1 MRNAYKSGAN
11 RQKQNIFCARITTRD
26 LIQRLLEQA
35 VKEYIDRLFT
45 YRNLQAV
52 RDKVVAILD
61 DMTGKTVTVYD
72 DIVWHVTRKLLS
84 DDNLAEL
91 YAYIRDNFGYINSVD
106 KTCKAP
112 EVTFDSLRDRLEL
125 TDTYKAAAVEW
136 LTVVDVLRAIIPILL
151 EWYNKQ

>member
-1 MRNAYKSGAN
+1 M
-11 RQKQNIFCARITTRD
+11 RD
-26 LIQRLLEQA
+26 LIERLLREA

-52 RDKVVAILD
+52 RDKVVAALD

-72 DIVWHVTRKLLS
+72 DIIWHVARKLLS

-112 EVTFDSLRDRLEL
+112 EVTFDSLRDRLKL

-136 LTVVDVLRAIIPILL
+136 LTVVDVLRVIIPILL

>member
-1 MRNAYKSGAN
+1 M
-11 RQKQNIFCARITTRD
+11 RD

-52 RDKVVAILD
+52 RDKVVAALD

-72 DIVWHVTRKLLS
+72 DIVWHVARKLLS

-151 EWYNKQ
+151 AWYNKQ

>member
-1 MRNAYKSGAN
+1 M
-11 RQKQNIFCARITTRD
+11 RD
-26 LIQRLLEQA
+26 LIERLLREA
-35 VKEYIDRLFT
+35 VQEYIERLFT

-52 RDKVVAILD
+52 RDKVVAALD

-72 DIVWHVTRKLLS
+72 DIVWHVARKLLS

-112 EVTFDSLRDRLEL
+112 EVTFDSLRDRIEL
-125 TDTYKAAAVEW
+125 TDDNKCNAVPW
-136 LTVVDVLRAIIPILL
+136 ITVVDVLRAIIPILL
-151 EWYNKQ
+151 EWYNK

>member
-1 MRNAYKSGAN
+1 M
-11 RQKQNIFCARITTRD
+11 RD
-26 LIQRLLEQA
+26 LIRKLLEQA
-35 VKEYIDRLFT
+35 VKEYTDRLFT

-52 RDKVVAILD
+52 RDKVVAALD

>member
-1 MRNAYKSGAN
+1 M
-11 RQKQNIFCARITTRD
+11 RD
-26 LIQRLLEQA
+26 LIRKLLDQA
-35 VKEYIDRLFT
+35 VKEYVDRLFT

-52 RDKVVAILD
+52 RNKVVAALG

-72 DIVWHVTRKLLS
+72 DFIWHVARKLLS

-125 TDTYKAAAVEW
+125 TEGDKCNAVPW
-136 LTVVDVLRAIIPILL
+136 ITVVDVLRAIIPILL

>member
-1 MRNAYKSGAN
+1 M
-11 RQKQNIFCARITTRD
+11 RD
-26 LIQRLLEQA
+26 LIERLLREA
-35 VKEYIDRLFT
+35 VQEYINQIFT

-52 RDKVVAILD
+52 RDKVVAALD
-61 DMTGKTVTVYD
+61 DMTGRTVTVYD
-72 DIVWHVTRKLLS
+72 DIVWHVARKLLS

>member
-1 MRNAYKSGAN
+1 M
-11 RQKQNIFCARITTRD
+11 RD
-26 LIQRLLEQA
+26 LIRKLLEQA

-52 RDKVVAILD
+52 RDKVVAALD

-72 DIVWHVTRKLLS
+72 DIVWHVARKLLS

-151 EWYNKQ
+151 AWYNKQ

>member
-1 MRNAYKSGAN
+1 M
-11 RQKQNIFCARITTRD
+11 RD
-26 LIQRLLEQA
+26 LIERLLREA
-35 VKEYIDRLFT
+35 VQEYIDRLFT

-52 RDKVVAILD
+52 RDKVVKALD

-72 DIVWHVTRKLLS
+72 DIVWHVARKLLS

>member
-1 MRNAYKSGAN
+1 ML
-11 RQKQNIFCARITTRD
+11 Q

-35 VKEYIDRLFT
+35 VKEQINALFT

-52 RDKVVAILD
+52 RDKVVAALD
-61 DMTGKTVTVYD
+61 DMTGKTVNVYD
-72 DIVWHVTRKLLS
+72 DTIWHIVRKLLS

-125 TDTYKAAAVEW
+125 TDDNKCNAVPW
-136 LTVVDVLRAIIPILL
+136 IVVVDVLRTIIPILL

>member
-1 MRNAYKSGAN
+1 M
-11 RQKQNIFCARITTRD
+11 RD

-52 RDKVVAILD
+52 RDKVVKALD
-61 DMTGKTVTVYD
+61 DMTGKTVTPYD
-72 DIVWHVTRKLLS
+72 DLIWSITRRLFD

-91 YAYIRDNFGYINSVD
+91 YNWVRSNCAYVNSID

-112 EVTFDSLRDRLEL
+112 QIDFVSLQDVLDL
-125 TDTYKAAAVEW
+125 TAPNTAAAIPW
-136 LTVVDVLRAIIPILL
+136 ADVVIVLRVIIPILL
-151 EWYNKQ
+151 EWYNR

>member
-1 MRNAYKSGAN
+1 M
-11 RQKQNIFCARITTRD
+11 RD
-26 LIQRLLEQA
+26 LIRKLLEQA

-52 RDKVVAILD
+52 RDKVVAALD

-72 DIVWHVTRKLLS
+72 DLIWRIARRLFD

-91 YAYIRDNFGYINSVD
+91 YNWVKTNFAYVNAVD

-112 EVTFDSLRDRLEL
+112 VFDFASLQDVLDVTESD
-125 TDTYKAAAVEW
+125 KAAAIPW
-136 LTVVDVLRAIIPILL
+136 ADVVTILRVIIPILI
-151 EWYNKQ
+151 EWYNRQ

>member
-1 MRNAYKSGAN
+1 M
-11 RQKQNIFCARITTRD
+11 RD

-52 RDKVVAILD
+52 RDKVVVALD

-72 DIVWHVTRKLLS
+72 DIVWHVVRKLLS

-91 YAYIRDNFGYINSVD
+91 YAYIRDNFGYLNSVD

-136 LTVVDVLRAIIPILL
+136 LTVVDVLRVIIPILL
-151 EWYNKQ
+151 EWYNR

>member
-1 MRNAYKSGAN
+1 M
-11 RQKQNIFCARITTRD
+11 RD

-35 VKEYIDRLFT
+35 VKEYIDKLFT

-52 RDKVVAILD
+52 RDKVVAALD
-61 DMTGKTVTVYD
+61 DMTGKTVNVYD
-72 DIVWHVTRKLLS
+72 DIIWHVARKLLS

-112 EVTFDSLRDRLEL
+112 EITFDSLRDRLEL

>member
-1 MRNAYKSGAN
+1 M
-11 RQKQNIFCARITTRD
+11 RD

-35 VKEYIDRLFT
+35 VKEYIDKLFT

-52 RDKVVAILD
+52 RDKVVAALD

-72 DIVWHVTRKLLS
+72 DIVWHVARKLLS

-112 EVTFDSLRDRLEL
+112 EVTFDSLRDRIEL

>member
-1 MRNAYKSGAN
+1 M
-11 RQKQNIFCARITTRD
+11 RD
-26 LIQRLLEQA
+26 LIERLLKEA
-35 VKEYIDRLFT
+35 VQEYIERLFT

-52 RDKVVAILD
+52 RDKVVAALD

-72 DIVWHVTRKLLS
+72 DIVWHVARKLFS

-112 EVTFDSLRDRLEL
+112 EITFDGLRDRLEL

-136 LTVVDVLRAIIPILL
+136 LTVVDVLRAIIPVLL

>member
-1 MRNAYKSGAN
+1 M
-11 RQKQNIFCARITTRD
+11 RD

-52 RDKVVAILD
+52 RDKVVAALD

-72 DIVWHVTRKLLS
+72 DLIWRITRRLLD

-91 YAYIRDNFGYINSVD
+91 YSYIRDKFGYINSVD

-112 EVTFDSLRDRLEL
+112 EITFDSLRDRLEL

-136 LTVVDVLRAIIPILL
+136 LTVVDVLRVIIPILL

>member
-1 MRNAYKSGAN
+1 M
-11 RQKQNIFCARITTRD
+11 RD

-52 RDKVVAILD
+52 RDKVVAALD

-72 DIVWHVTRKLLS
+72 DIIWHVARKLLS

-91 YAYIRDNFGYINSVD
+91 YAYVRDNFGYINSVD

>member
-1 MRNAYKSGAN
+1 M
-11 RQKQNIFCARITTRD
+11 RD

-45 YRNLQAV
+45 YRNLQAA
-52 RDKVVAILD
+52 RDKVVAALD

-72 DIVWHVTRKLLS
+72 DIVWHVARKLLS

-106 KTCKAP
+106 KTCKAA

-136 LTVVDVLRAIIPILL
+136 LTVVDVLRAIIPILID
-151 EWYNKQ
+151 WYNKQ

>member
-1 MRNAYKSGAN
+1 M
-11 RQKQNIFCARITTRD
+11 RD
-26 LIQRLLEQA
+26 LIERLLREA
-35 VKEYIDRLFT
+35 VQEYIDRLFT

-52 RDKVVAILD
+52 RDKVVAALD
-61 DMTGKTVTVYD
+61 GMTGRTVTVCD
-72 DIVWHVTRKLLS
+72 DIVWHVARKLLS

-136 LTVVDVLRAIIPILL
+136 LTVVDVLRVIIPILL
-151 EWYNKQ
+151 RWYNKQ

>member
-1 MRNAYKSGAN
+1 M
-11 RQKQNIFCARITTRD
+11 RD
-26 LIQRLLEQA
+26 LIERLLREA
-35 VKEYIDRLFT
+35 VQEYIERLFT

-52 RDKVVAILD
+52 RDKVVAALD

-72 DIVWHVTRKLLS
+72 DIVWHVARKLLS

-151 EWYNKQ
+151 EWYNK

>member
-1 MRNAYKSGAN
+1 M
-11 RQKQNIFCARITTRD
+11 RD

-52 RDKVVAILD
+52 RDKVVAALD
-61 DMTGKTVTVYD
+61 DMTGKTVNVYD
-72 DIVWHVTRKLLS
+72 DTIWHIAKRLLD

-91 YAYIRDNFGYINSVD
+91 YSYIRDKFAYINSVD

-125 TDTYKAAAVEW
+125 TEGDKCNAVPW
-136 LTVVDVLRAIIPILL
+136 IVVVDVLRAIIPVLL

>member
-1 MRNAYKSGAN
+1 M
-11 RQKQNIFCARITTRD
+11 RD

-52 RDKVVAILD
+52 RDKVVAALD

>member
-1 MRNAYKSGAN
+1 MI
-11 RQKQNIFCARITTRD
+11 Q

-35 VKEYIDRLFT
+35 VKEQIERLFT

-52 RDKVVAILD
+52 RDKVVAALD

-112 EVTFDSLRDRLEL
+112 EVTFNSLRDRLEL
-125 TDTYKAAAVEW
+125 TEGDNCNAVPW
-136 LTVVDVLRAIIPILL
+136 ITVVDVLREIIPILL
-151 EWYNKQ
+151 DWYNKQ

>member
-1 MRNAYKSGAN
+1 M
-11 RQKQNIFCARITTRD
+11 RD

-52 RDKVVAILD
+52 RDKVVAALD
-61 DMTGKTVTVYD
+61 DMTGKTVNVYD
-72 DIVWHVTRKLLS
+72 DTIWHIAKRLLD

-91 YAYIRDNFGYINSVD
+91 YNWVKTNFAYVNATD

-112 EVTFDSLRDRLEL
+112 QIDFASLQDVLEVTDA
-125 TDTYKAAAVEW
+125 YKAASIQWA
-136 LTVVDVLRAIIPILL
+136 TVVEVLRVIIPILI

>member
-1 MRNAYKSGAN
+1 ML
-11 RQKQNIFCARITTRD
+11 QI
-26 LIQRLLEQA
+26 IQRLLEQA

-52 RDKVVAILD
+52 RDKVVAALD

-72 DIVWHVTRKLLS
+72 DIVWHVARKLLS

-136 LTVVDVLRAIIPILL
+136 LTVVDVLRAIIPILI

>member
-1 MRNAYKSGAN
+1 M
-11 RQKQNIFCARITTRD
+11 RD
-26 LIQRLLEQA
+26 LIRKLLEQA

-52 RDKVVAILD
+52 RDKVVAALD

>member
-1 MRNAYKSGAN
+1 M
-11 RQKQNIFCARITTRD
+11 RD
-26 LIQRLLEQA
+26 LIERLLRQA
-35 VKEYIDRLFT
+35 VQEQIERLFT
-45 YRNLQAV
+45 YRNLQVV
-52 RDKVVAILD
+52 RDKVVAALD
-61 DMTGKTVTVYD
+61 DMTGKTATVYD
-72 DIVWHVTRKLLS
+72 DIIWHVARKLLS

>member
-1 MRNAYKSGAN
+1 M
-11 RQKQNIFCARITTRD
+11 RD
-26 LIQRLLEQA
+26 LIERLLRQA
-35 VKEYIDRLFT
+35 VQEQIERLFT

-52 RDKVVAILD
+52 RDKVVAALD

-72 DIVWHVTRKLLS
+72 DIVWHVARKLLS

>member
-1 MRNAYKSGAN
+1 MIRVI
-11 RQKQNIFCARITTRD
+11 QKI
-26 LIQRLLEQA
+26 LEQA

-52 RDKVVAILD
+52 RDKVVATLD

-72 DIVWHVTRKLLS
+72 DIVWHFTRKLLS

>member
-1 MRNAYKSGAN
+1 M
-11 RQKQNIFCARITTRD
+11 RD
-26 LIQRLLEQA
+26 LIERLLREA
-35 VKEYIDRLFT
+35 VQEYIERLFT

-52 RDKVVAILD
+52 RDKVVAALD

-72 DIVWHVTRKLLS
+72 DIVWHVARKLLS

-91 YAYIRDNFGYINSVD
+91 YAYIRDNFGYLNSVD

-151 EWYNKQ
+151 EWYNK